1 MRPVVTSWV
10 MVVAPEL
17 AMAVHSAGHAIA
29 RASVYEV
36 ASVRMSAMPY
46 SSTGLM
52 KRICTW

>member
-36 ASVRMSAMPY
+36 ASVRMSARPY

-52 KRICTW
+52 KRTCTW